1 MLQVDDAVLMHE
13 CDSILAEGGSIE
25 DYRRW
30 AQLRVDALNHAL
42 KGIPPEKVRYHICWG
57 SWHGPHAFD
66 PPLADVVDLV
76 LQVEAGAYAMEQAN
90 PRHEHEWHVW
100 EDVKL
105 PEGRVLIPGVV
116 THHTTIVEHPDLVA
130 DRLVRLAEV
139 VGPEH
144 VMAGTDCGFA
154 QTAFLQRV
162 HPEVQWAKL
171 EALAE
176 GARIASTAPVVAT
189 RCAPRSVATHG
200 PRRASSRTDPPVS
213 PANPR
218 IQGSSGPR
226 RCRRSPRPRRARSRP
241 RPRRGRRSPR

>member
-13 CDSILAEGGSIE
+13 MRLDPRRGRLDE
-25 DYRRW
+25 DYRNW

-42 KGIPPEKVRYHICWG
+42 KGIPPEKVRYHVCWG
-57 SWHGPHAFD
+57 SWHGPHAYD

-76 LQVEAGAYAMEQAN
+76 LQVNAHAYVMEQAN

-116 THHTTIVEHPDLVA
+116 THHTVIVEHPDLVA
-130 DRLVRLAEV
+130 DRLVRLAEL
-139 VGPEH
+139 VGPDN

-154 QTAFLQRV
+154 QTAFMQRV

-171 EALAE
+171 TALAE
-176 GARIASTAPVVAT
+176 GARIASDRLGVTA
-189 RCAPRSVATHG
+189 
-200 PRRASSRTDPPVS
+200 
-213 PANPR
+213 
-218 IQGSSGPR
+218 
-226 RCRRSPRPRRARSRP
+226 
-241 RPRRGRRSPR
+241 